1 MAATV
6 TVAGD
11 VAVTATDSD
20 NDNEVAV
27 AVAVTWD
34 VDGVKRTVVVW
45 GVRSVRVR
53 GRSKGRGVK

>member
-1 MAATV
+1 VVAIV

-20 NDNEVAV
+20 NDDEVAV
-27 AVAVTWD
+27 AVAWD